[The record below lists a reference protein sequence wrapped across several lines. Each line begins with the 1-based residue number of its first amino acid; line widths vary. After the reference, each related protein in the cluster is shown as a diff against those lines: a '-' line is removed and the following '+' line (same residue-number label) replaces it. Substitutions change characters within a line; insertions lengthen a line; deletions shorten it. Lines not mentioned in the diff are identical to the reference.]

1 MRIPSPCVHK
11 PALALIATPTADLNR
26 SLVRDAG
33 SGAHLYSVDDS
44 DSRVRLTGRKL
55 SGWTCQRD
63 VGPWRSGT
71 ATVSQIN
78 WARGGEPYDNRPLEG
93 VATLERAFAGGTA
106 HRVGWY
112 RFYFSDE
119 RWEWS
124 PEVEQIHGYQPGT
137 VTPTTQLVLS
147 HKHPDDYAYI
157 AATLDDIRQSHR
169 PFSTRHR
176 IITLQG
182 ATRDIVV
189 IGERLHDNSGEV
201 IGTQGFYIDVTRS
214 DEAREATISEAVAE
228 FAEHRAAIEQ
238 AKGVLMYIYRIDSA
252 AAFDLLKWRS
262 QETNTKLRTLA
273 EQLLADVHALKQND
287 SPDRATFDRLLLTA
301 HQRVKANAAH
311 DPGTSVQ

>member
-1 MRIPSPCVHK
+1 MQPMIPIQSPSHQ
-11 PALALIATPTADLNR
+11 L
-26 SLVRDAG
+26 
-33 SGAHLYSVDDS
+33 H
-44 DSRVRLTGRKL
+44 L
-55 SGWTCQRD
+55 SGWTYQRD

-71 ATVSQIN
+71 TTVSQID
-78 WARGGEPYDNRPLEG
+78 WARGDEPYDNRPVEGG
-93 VATLERAFAGGTA
+93 VALERAFAGGTA
-106 HRVGWY
+106 QRVGWY

-137 VTPTTQLVLS
+137 VTPTTHLVLS
-147 HKHPDDYAYI
+147 HKHPDDYEYI
-157 AATLDDIRQSHR
+157 AATLHDIRQSHR

-176 IITLQG
+176 IITVQG
-182 ATRDIVV
+182 DTRDIVV

-201 IGTQGFYIDVTRS
+201 IGTHGFYIDVTRS
-214 DEAREATISEAVAE
+214 DETREATISEAVAE

-273 EQLLADVHALKQND
+273 EQLLADVHTLKQND

-301 HQRVKANAAH
+301 HQRAKAKAAH
-311 DPGTSVQ
+311 DPGTSVK